1 MIQCS
6 MSIKLAK
13 VQKSDDK
20 KKVEQLKPPSTAGRS
35 VNWPAILESRLKVV
49 NRIKCMCIL
58 QLQWSHF
65 YVST

>member
-35 VNWPAILESRLKVV
+35 VN
-49 NRIKCMCIL
+49 
-58 QLQWSHF
+58 
-65 YVST
+65 